1 MTRCIPGQPGYY
13 PQLKRRLWLGTL
25 ITDAIMLAVVAIY
38 WPHLLTY
45 LLWGIGMGFFY
56 LWSLSFNA
64 EHPKKGI
71 QFVFSLIRIC
81 IFAYVIVKLSNARVL
96 ELAIVMCG
104 LLSYKVILTVE
115 YIAQAM
121 QAFPLPPP
129 ARQEFLKR

>member
-1 MTRCIPGQPGYY
+1 MSHTRQPSYF
-13 PQLKRRLWLGTL
+13 QHLMKKLWLGTL
-25 ITDAIMLAVVAIY
+25 GINLLLLAVVAY
-38 WPHLLTY
+38 QWPHLIKHLI
-45 LLWGIGMGFFY
+45 LGIMLGWFY

-104 LLSYKVILTVE
+104 LLSYKVILMAE
-115 YIAQAM
+115 YVVQAM
-121 QAFPLPPP
+121 QAFRPQPSV
-129 ARQEFLKR
+129 KR

>member
-1 MTRCIPGQPGYY
+1 MTRSIPGQPGYY
-13 PQLKRRLWLGTL
+13 PELKKRLWIGTL
-25 ITDAIMLAVVAIY
+25 VTDAVLLAVVAFY
-38 WPHLLTY
+38 CPAY
-45 LLWGIGMGFFY
+45 LKYLGWGVLMGFFY

-71 QFVFSLIRIC
+71 QFVFSLIRIW

-115 YIAQAM
+115 YVVQAM
-121 QAFPLPPP
+121 RAFSPQPLP
-129 ARQEFLKR
+129 KR